1 MGGGLSVQELWVED
15 AARTLN
21 MALSYCRPLPKIL
34 AIRLSDRHP
43 HPYIPNMIA
52 RVFAGFAWAG
62 FLFWTL
68 ICLGLWAV
76 VALGGDVLAWLAGA
90 ALDPAAGGTVTSVL
104 RFLEAFGTALI
115 AWFWIAGSVLIAVA
129 GTILRRA
136 AANATV
142 VRMSTIRT
150 ASWREPEMKDVTPPD
165 THAPVDEIRR
175 LPPR

>member
-1 MGGGLSVQELWVED
+1 
-15 AARTLN
+15 
-21 MALSYCRPLPKIL
+21 
-34 AIRLSDRHP
+34 
-43 HPYIPNMIA
+43 MIG

-68 ICLGLWAV
+68 ICLGFWAV
-76 VALGGDVLAWLAGA
+76 VALGGDLLGWIAGA

-115 AWFWIAGSVLIAVA
+115 VWFWIAGSVLIAVA
-129 GTILRRA
+129 GMILRRA

-142 VRMSTIRT
+142 VHMSTIRT
-150 ASWREPEMKDVTPPD
+150 ERWPEPEMKDVTPRD
-165 THAPVDEIRR
+165 TRAPIDETRR